1 MYRTYWSLIGR
12 FDVFAVSLFITVGC
26 LLFRCLSPPLSSP
39 SVLVLI
45 KYSWSQQMSQR
56 TVVWCGGKGVGR
68 NSVTVAPDVDSSST
82 TYYERPTKGTELLL
96 S

>member
-1 MYRTYWSLIGR
+1 
-12 FDVFAVSLFITVGC
+12 
-26 LLFRCLSPPLSSP
+26 
-39 SVLVLI
+39 
-45 KYSWSQQMSQR
+45 MSQR